1 MMRTIGI
8 LLASVVLCP
17 FAAAQKP
24 EVLKPLE
31 LGFEDQF
38 EQKRSLADHR
48 GKVVILVYGDRH
60 GIEAS
65 RELGE
70 KLHVLFHPTAAG
82 QTPEKARAAPVVA
95 LQGIAAGKP
104 SPEVVVVPVACAGSV
119 PGPIKTL
126 IRKGL
131 KKDAAET
138 PVWIDFGTV
147 MADKFTVKEGQPNIV
162 VIDAGGYMR
171 LKVNGTPDKA
181 TYDRILQTT
190 QNLRAEA
197 AGLR

>member
-1 MMRTIGI
+1 MIRTPMI
-8 LLASVVLCP
+8 LLAILA
-17 FAAAQKP
+17 FAQLATAQKP
-24 EVLKPLE
+24 EAPKPVE
-31 LGFEDQF
+31 LNFEDQF
-38 EQKRSLADHR
+38 EQKRSLADLR
-48 GKVVILVYGDRH
+48 GKVVILVYGDRG

-70 KLHVLFHPTAAG
+70 KLHVLFHPKAAG
-82 QTPEKARAAPVVA
+82 QTPEKAKLAPVIALPGVA
-95 LQGIAAGKP
+95 EGKE
-104 SPEVVVVPVACAGSV
+104 SPEVVVVPVACAGAV
-119 PGPIKTL
+119 PGAIKGL
-126 IRKGL
+126 IRRGL

-147 MADKFTVKEGQPNIV
+147 MADKFAIMEGQANLAIF
-162 VIDAGGYMR
+162 DAGGHLR

-181 TYDRILQTT
+181 TYDKVLQTT

>member
-1 MMRTIGI
+1 MMRTLFAVLMGFSGI
-8 LLASVVLCP
+8 V
-17 FAAAQKP
+17 FAADKSEAPKP
-24 EVLKPLE
+24 VE
-31 LGFEDQF
+31 LSFEDQF
-38 EQKRSLADHR
+38 ETKHSIADLK

-60 GIEAS
+60 ATEAC

-70 KLHVLFHPTAAG
+70 KLHVLFHPTAKG
-82 QTPEKARAAPVVA
+82 LTPEKAKLAPVSSLPGVA
-95 LQGIAAGKP
+95 EGKA
-104 SPEVVVVPVACAGSV
+104 SPDVVVVPVACAGSV

-126 IRKGL
+126 IRRGL

-147 MADKFTVKEGQPNIV
+147 MADKFTVKDSQPNIV
-162 VIDAGGYMR
+162 VIDGSGYLR

-181 TYDRILQTT
+181 TYEKILQTT

>member
-1 MMRTIGI
+1 MIRTVTLVI
-8 LLASVVLCP
+8 LCFCTIAI
-17 FAAAQKP
+17 AQKP
-24 EVLKPLE
+24 EAPKPVDLS
-31 LGFEDQF
+31 FEDQF
-38 EQKRSLADHR
+38 EAKHSVADFK
-48 GKVVILVYGDRH
+48 GKVVILVYGDRN

-65 RELGE
+65 KELGE
-70 KLHVLFHPTAAG
+70 KLHVAFHPTAKG
-82 QTPEKARAAPVVA
+82 LPPEKAKLAPVAA
-95 LQGIAAGKP
+95 LPGLAEGKV

-126 IRKGL
+126 IRRGL

-147 MADKFTVKEGQPNIV
+147 MADKFAVKEAQPNIAV
-162 VIDAGGYMR
+162 LDADGYLR

-181 TYDRILQTT
+181 TYDKILQTT

-197 AGLR
+197 AGLK

>member
-1 MMRTIGI
+1 MIRTVTLVI
-8 LLASVVLCP
+8 LCFCSIAI
-17 FAAAQKP
+17 AQKP
-24 EVLKPLE
+24 EAPKPVDLS
-31 LGFEDQF
+31 FEDQF
-38 EQKRSLADHR
+38 EAKHSVADFK
-48 GKVVILVYGDRH
+48 GKVVILVYGDRN

-65 RELGE
+65 KELGE
-70 KLHVLFHPTAAG
+70 KLHVAFHPTAKG
-82 QTPEKARAAPVVA
+82 LPPEKAKLAPVAA
-95 LQGIAAGKP
+95 LPGLAEGKV

-126 IRKGL
+126 IRRGL

-147 MADKFTVKEGQPNIV
+147 MADKFAVKEAQPNIAV
-162 VIDAGGYMR
+162 LDADGYLR

-181 TYDRILQTT
+181 TYDKILQTT

-197 AGLR
+197 AGLK

>member
-1 MMRTIGI
+1 M
-8 LLASVVLCP
+8 
-17 FAAAQKP
+17 
-24 EVLKPLE
+24 
-31 LGFEDQF
+31 
-38 EQKRSLADHR
+38 
-48 GKVVILVYGDRH
+48 
-60 GIEAS
+60 
-65 RELGE
+65 
-70 KLHVLFHPTAAG
+70 
-82 QTPEKARAAPVVA
+82 
-95 LQGIAAGKP
+95 
-104 SPEVVVVPVACAGSV
+104 VPVACAGSV

-181 TYDRILQTT
+181 THDKILQTT

>member
-1 MMRTIGI
+1 MIRTFALFGI
-8 LLASVVLCP
+8 LILGSAA
-17 FAAAQKP
+17 FAQQKVEAP
-24 EVLKPLE
+24 KPLE
-31 LGFEDQF
+31 LTFEDQF
-38 EQKRSLADHR
+38 EQKHSTADLK
-48 GKVVILVYGDRH
+48 GKVAILVYGDRH
-60 GIEAS
+60 ATDAG

-82 QTPEKARAAPVVA
+82 QTPEKAKLAPVAA
-95 LQGIAAGKP
+95 LPGLKAGQE
-104 SPEVVVVPVACAGSV
+104 SPDVVVVPVACAGAV
-119 PGPIKTL
+119 PGVVKTL

-138 PVWIDFGTV
+138 PVWIDFGTA
-147 MADKFTVKEGQPNIV
+147 MADKFTIKESQANL
-162 VIDAGGYMR
+162 VILDARGFVR

-181 TYDRILQTT
+181 TYDKILQTT